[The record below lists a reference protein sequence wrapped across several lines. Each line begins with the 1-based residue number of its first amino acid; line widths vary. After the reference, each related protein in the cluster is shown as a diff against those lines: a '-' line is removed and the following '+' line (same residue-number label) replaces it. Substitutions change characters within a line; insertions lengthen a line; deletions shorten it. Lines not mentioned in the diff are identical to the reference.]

1 MMSLTK
7 AKAIA
12 KNPAAYSV
20 EELDDALTTI
30 VDSPDLTEA
39 QVTRLQAKIDPML
52 RSKLNHPAGKG
63 RPPAD
68 DPFAGASDA
77 IKAVIRHGF

>member
-12 KNPAAYSV
+12 KNPQVYTAP
-20 EELDDALTTI
+20 ELDDALTTI

-39 QVTRLQAKIDPML
+39 QVTKLQAKIDPVL
-52 RSKLNHPAGKG
+52 RALTTARG
-63 RPPAD
+63 
-68 DPFAGASDA
+68 GA
-77 IKAVIRHGF
+77 R